1 MHGGDDVR
9 RGQRR
14 GVRGPPYTWRSIPAN
29 MTIAINN
36 KMTTA
41 APRIFSGPRMC
52 MAATRPD
59 DWAGWLKSAKGA
71 VGGRI
76 PGCGGDDESAAT
88 ATYKMVCGGMWLMS
102 DFQGSFG
109 DQKFSGRGLD
119 GYDPEKKKYVSVW
132 VDSMST
138 RPMFLEGTHDKE
150 KKTTTMTG
158 EAPGPDGK
166 LAKHKMVTHTP
177 DDDHQ
182 TFTMYIIDADGK
194 ENKIMTI
201 EYTRKK

>member
-1 MHGGDDVR
+1 MKTKTHFSVIGSLLLAFAMAPVTALGQGGPTP
-9 RGQRR
+9 
-14 GVRGPPYTWRSIPAN
+14 GPEHDALKKLEGTWNAKL
-29 MTIAINN
+29 
-36 KMTTA
+36 KMGDNES
-41 APRIFSGPRMC
+41 SGTM
-52 MAATRPD
+52 
-59 DWAGWLKSAKGA
+59 
-71 VGGRI
+71 
-76 PGCGGDDESAAT
+76 
-88 ATYKMVCGGMWLMS
+88 TYKMECGGLWLTS
-102 DFQGSFG
+102 DFRGEFDG
-109 DQKFSGRGLD
+109 QKFQGRGVD

-138 RPMFLEGTHDKE
+138 RPMLLEGTHDKE

>member
-1 MHGGDDVR
+1 MKPNTQVSIIGSILLTFAIAHISALGQSPPTPGPEHEALKKLEGTWNAKVKMGDE
-9 RGQRR
+9 
-14 GVRGPPYTWRSIPAN
+14 
-29 MTIAINN
+29 
-36 KMTTA
+36 
-41 APRIFSGPRMC
+41 
-52 MAATRPD
+52 
-59 DWAGWLKSAKGA
+59 
-71 VGGRI
+71 
-76 PGCGGDDESAAT
+76 ESAAT

-150 KKTTTMTG
+150 KKTTTMSG

-166 LAKHKMVTHTP
+166 LAKHKMVTHMP
-177 DDDHQ
+177 DDDHM
-182 TFTMYIIDADGK
+182 TFTMFILGTDGQ